1 MKFYPY
7 KDDAGE
13 WRWRFKAK
21 NGAILGD
28 SSEGY
33 KNKGDC
39 LSAIKS
45 MVLACVKAQ
54 GEDDIIASE

>member
-7 KDDAGE
+7 RSKGE

-21 NGAILGD
+21 NGEILAD

-39 LSAIKS
+39 ISSIKS
-45 MVLACVKAQ
+45 IILACVMADEESKL
-54 GEDDIIASE
+54 IADE